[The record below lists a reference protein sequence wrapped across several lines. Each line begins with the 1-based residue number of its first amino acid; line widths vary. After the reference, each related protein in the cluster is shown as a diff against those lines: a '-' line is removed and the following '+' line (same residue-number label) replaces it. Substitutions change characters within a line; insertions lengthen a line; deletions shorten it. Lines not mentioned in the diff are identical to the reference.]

1 MYYLELNTCTT
12 PYNLLQK
19 WFSWLLERY
28 GHSGDKIVPL
38 MVMLTLCVYY
48 RSVATAA
55 ATAIAAA
62 ATAAAAA
69 AKWSEKIMPFKT

>member
-1 MYYLELNTCTT
+1 MYYLELNICSTT
-12 PYNLLQK
+12 YNLLQK
-19 WFSWLLERY
+19 WFSWLHERY

-48 RSVATAA
+48 RS
-55 ATAIAAA
+55 IAA

-69 AKWSEKIMPFKT
+69 EVKLSEKNDAF